1 MRRLVALT
9 CTVILVDTIFFTAL
23 TPLLPH
29 YAHTLGL
36 GKTGAGVLFA
46 SYPAGVFLGAIP
58 SGVAA
63 GRFGAKATVLAG
75 VLTAAAC
82 IFVFGLADA
91 AWQLDTARFVQ
102 GVASA
107 FSWTGALVWLVSE
120 APVERR
126 GSVIG
131 AAFGAAAGGALLG
144 PLVGGVAS
152 VAGLAGT
159 FVTLAVLS
167 LGVAVWAAL
176 TPSHRPGELQPLAYL
191 LRVVQ
196 HGDVRLA
203 AWFTLLPGLL
213 FGSLSVLAP
222 LRLSELGMGAVGISA
237 VFLVAAAVE
246 TVTNTLLGKAA
257 DRRGAVVPLLW
268 GLLASIGVS
277 LLLPWPERQAVL
289 AVVVIL
295 AGPSFAAFF
304 TPGMTLLTQV
314 TERRGLSLSYAF
326 TLVSLAWAP
335 GEAAGAAG
343 AGALAGATSDAL
355 PYLVLAIVCALTLAA
370 LWRRR
375 SSIVA
380 APSAGTA

>member
-1 MRRLVALT
+1 MRRLLALS
-9 CTVILVDTIFFTAL
+9 CAVILVDTIFFTAL

-29 YAHTLGL
+29 YAHSLHL

-46 SYPAGVFLGAIP
+46 AYPAGCFVGAIP
-58 SGVAA
+58 SGLAA
-63 GRFGAKATVLAG
+63 GRLGAKTTVLLG
-75 VLTAAAC
+75 VLTAAGC
-82 IFVFGLADA
+82 IFVFGLAGA
-91 AWQLDTARFVQ
+91 AWQLDAARFVQ

-120 APVERR
+120 APPERR

-131 AAFGAAAGGALLG
+131 AAFGAAAAGALVG
-144 PLVGGVAS
+144 PLVGGIAS
-152 VAGLAGT
+152 VAGTAAT

-167 LGVAVWAAL
+167 LGVAAWAAV
-176 TPSHRPGELQPLAYL
+176 TPAQQPGELQPLAHL
-191 LRVVQ
+191 LRVLR
-196 HGDVRLA
+196 HGDVVLA

-222 LRLSELGMGAVGISA
+222 LRLSDLGMGAVAISG

-246 TVTNTLLGKAA
+246 TFSNTLLGRVA
-257 DRRGAVVPLLW
+257 DRQGPVVPLLW
-268 GLLASIGVS
+268 GLVASIAVAA
-277 LLLPWPERQAVL
+277 LLPWPDGRVVL
-289 AVVVIL
+289 AVLVVA

-314 TERRGLSLSYAF
+314 TEQRGLSLAYAF

-335 GEAAGAAG
+335 GEAVGAAG
-343 AGALAGATSDAL
+343 AGALAGATSDTL
-355 PYLVLAIVCALTLAA
+355 PYLILAATCALTLAA